1 MLFQSTYDHRPS
13 FLLNMPIHIIIL
25 ILYKV
30 ISFSSNLTVENESF
44 TIFMH
49 GFGAGPVEQQL

>member
-1 MLFQSTYDHRPS
+1 MLFQSNPS

-30 ISFSSNLTVENESF
+30 ISFSSNLTIENESF

-49 GFGAGPVEQQL
+49 GFGPGPVGQQL